1 MSPRLVLTFK
11 LLTVGVFVMAAIS
24 FMVQLLWPFAD
35 AMTLVIYTLAG
46 WGLLSLLALLGV
58 GCVIVSASIWQWILR
73 HRGTDTQWL
82 WFPGEPQGLARQRQS
97 QRLHQPD

>member
-11 LLTVGVFVMAAIS
+11 LLAVAVFVMAAIS
-24 FMVQLLWPFAD
+24 FMVKLLWPFAD